1 MDKDLFDELI
11 AACNDAIEYEKGNIQ
26 LRSRTVT
33 IPDDEIESAQML
45 YRKIERLPEPA
56 RQKAMRY
63 IDELAAV

>member
-1 MDKDLFDELI
+1 MDKDLFDDLI
-11 AACNDAIEYEKGNIQ
+11 AACKDAIEYEKGNIQ
-26 LRSRTVT
+26 LKSRILT

-45 YRKIERLPEPA
+45 YRKIERLPESA